1 MGVEATVGTSA
12 TAASEPIVVRGARVH
27 NLQNIDVEIPAGRL
41 VVVTGVSGSG
51 KSSLAFDTVYA
62 EGQRRYVESLSAY
75 ARQFLERMDK
85 PLVDEVRGVCPAI
98 AIQQRVPPR
107 NSRSTVGTVTEIQDY
122 LRLLFARA
130 GTTICPSCGNAVRA
144 DAPGEVAARL
154 LEEHAEQR
162 ALIACPR
169 PLPRDDA
176 ARLGLLQHLLKSGFR
191 RLLVAG
197 AVCEL
202 APSQLPELAS
212 KLRGDEVDIIV
223 DRLHL
228 RQRSHERLLD
238 SVGVAFREGE
248 GRARVWIQLDD
259 RLELRSFD
267 DRYRCADCDR
277 DFLRP
282 EPRLFSFNNPY
293 GACPECNG
301 FGSIIEID
309 FDKVIPDRRRS
320 LADGAVEPW
329 NKESR
334 HRIRSSMRGFAAE
347 RGIPLD
353 VAWADLEPGQ
363 RDAILDGGDGFVG
376 VHGFFAGLRKKQHK
390 LHVRVLLARYRGYVS
405 CPACQ
410 GTRLRIDA
418 HAVHID
424 HRTLPD
430 ISCLSIGEIAAF
442 FRDLELPVHV
452 AVVVDQVLREIRARL
467 RYLIEVGLDYLTLD
481 RLTGTLSGG
490 EAQRISLATC
500 LGSMLVGSMYVLDE
514 PSVGLHPRDNEQLIS
529 ILESLRDLGNTVL
542 VVEHDRQMIEGAD
555 HLIDM
560 GPGAGV
566 LGGRVV
572 FAGEPSKIHTAT
584 ESVTAAYL
592 SGDRRVPMPA
602 LRRHR
607 LHELRVIGARQ
618 HNLKNIDVTFPL
630 GVLCCVTGV
639 SGSGKS
645 TLIHDVLHAGL
656 LRRLGEWSG
665 AVGDHDDI
673 EGAGLIRQAVL
684 VDQAPIGRSARSNPV
699 TYVKAFDPIRKLFA
713 ATRAARAR
721 GYRPG
726 HFSFNVAG
734 GRCEVCEG
742 AGQILVEM
750 QFLPDVNLPCEECGG
765 TRFRRETL
773 DIRVRG
779 KNIHDVLQL
788 TVGEARRFF
797 ADLPK
802 AESRLKALEDVGLG
816 YLRLG
821 QPSSTLSAG
830 EAQRVKLAS
839 HLLQGGG
846 KGMLYLFDE
855 PTTGLHFDDIA
866 KLLFA
871 LNRLIDTGASAIV
884 IEHNLDLIKAADW
897 VIDLGPEGGDGGGSL
912 VASGTP
918 EEVAACNGSHTARY
932 LREVLDDD

>member
-1 MGVEATVGTSA
+1 MRGETTLGTSA
-12 TAASEPIVVRGARVH
+12 AAASEPIVVRGARVH
-27 NLQNIDVEIPAGRL
+27 NLQNIDVEIPAGCL

-130 GTTICPSCGNAVRA
+130 GRTICPSCGSAVRP
-144 DAPGEVAARL
+144 DTPGEVTERL
-154 LEEHAEQR
+154 LHEHPEHR
-162 ALIACPR
+162 ALIAFPR
-169 PLPRDDA
+169 PLPNDDA
-176 ARLGLLQHLLKSGFR
+176 PRLELLQHLLKQGFR
-191 RLLVAG
+191 RLLVEG
-197 AVCEL
+197 AACEL
-202 APSQLPELAS
+202 APRQLAELAS
-212 KLRGDEVDIIV
+212 TLRGDHIDVIA

-228 RQRSHERLLD
+228 RHPLRERLLD

-248 GRARVWIQLDD
+248 GRARVWIELDD
-259 RLELRSFD
+259 GLQPRSFD

-293 GACPECNG
+293 GACPECKG

-309 FDKVIPDRRRS
+309 LDKVIPDRRRS

-334 HRIRSSMRGFAAE
+334 HRVRKSMRAFAAE

-353 VAWADLEPGQ
+353 VAWADLESEQ

-390 LHVRVLLARYRGYVS
+390 LHVRVLLARYRGYVG
-405 CPACQ
+405 CPACH
-410 GTRLRIDA
+410 GTRLRVDA
-418 HAVHID
+418 HAVQVD
-424 HRTLPD
+424 RRTLPEV
-430 ISCLSIGEIAAF
+430 SRLSIGEIAAF
-442 FRDLELPVHV
+442 FADLELPVHA

-467 RYLIEVGLDYLTLD
+467 RYLVEVGLDYVTLD

-514 PSVGLHPRDNEQLIS
+514 PSVGLHPRDNERLIS
-529 ILESLRDLGNTVL
+529 ILERLRDLGNTVL

-572 FAGEPSKIHTAT
+572 FAGAPNKIGEAT
-584 ESVTAAYL
+584 DSVTSAYL
-592 SGDRRVPMPA
+592 AGDRRVPMPA
-602 LRRHR
+602 LRRPTIHQ
-607 LHELRVIGARQ
+607 LRVVGARQ

-656 LRRLGEWSG
+656 LRRLGEWNG

-699 TYVKAFDPIRKLFA
+699 TYVKAFDPIRKRFA
-713 ATRAARAR
+713 ATREARAR
-721 GYRPG
+721 GYGPG

-734 GRCEVCEG
+734 GRCEVCQG
-742 AGQILVEM
+742 VGQILVEM

-779 KNIHDVLQL
+779 KNIHDVLHL

-802 AESRLKALEDVGLG
+802 AESHLKALEDVGLG

-821 QPSSTLSAG
+821 QPSSTLSGG

-855 PTTGLHFDDIA
+855 PTTGLHFDDIS

-912 VASGTP
+912 VAVGTP
-918 EEVAACNGSHTARY
+918 EEVAACDGSHTARY
-932 LREVLDDD
+932 LRDVVYDD

>member
-1 MGVEATVGTSA
+1 MGVEVTTGTSA
-12 TAASEPIVVRGARVH
+12 AAAREPIVVRGARVH

-75 ARQFLERMDK
+75 ARQFLERVDK
-85 PLVDEVRGVCPAI
+85 PLVDDVRGVCPAI

-144 DAPGEVAARL
+144 DAPGEVAERL
-154 LEEHAEQR
+154 LQDNPAAAAVIAYPQRLPQEET
-162 ALIACPR
+162 
-169 PLPRDDA
+169 
-176 ARLGLLQHLLKSGFR
+176 ARIDLLKRLLKSGFR
-191 RLLVAG
+191 RLLTAG
-197 AVCEL
+197 VVRELVPREFTEL
-202 APSQLPELAS
+202 AAAL
-212 KLRGDEVDIIV
+212 GDEEVDVVV
-223 DRLHL
+223 DRLNL
-228 RQRSHERLLD
+228 RPESHERLLD

-248 GRARVWIQLDD
+248 GRACAWIEGGSG
-259 RLELRSFD
+259 LEPCYFD
-267 DRYRCADCDR
+267 DRHRCADCDR

-293 GACPECNG
+293 GACPECKG
-301 FGSIIEID
+301 FGSVIEID
-309 FDKVIPDRRRS
+309 LDKVIPDRRRS

-329 NKESR
+329 NKDSR
-334 HRIRSSMRGFAAE
+334 HRVRSSMRAFAKATD
-347 RGIPLD
+347 IPLD
-353 VAWADLEPGQ
+353 VPWGDLGAAQ
-363 RDAILDGGDGFVG
+363 RDAILEGGDGFVG
-376 VHGFFAGLRKKQHK
+376 VQGFFAGLRKKQHK
-390 LHVRVLLARYRGYVS
+390 LHVRVLLARYRGYVD
-405 CPACQ
+405 CPDCH
-410 GTRLRIDA
+410 GTRLRVDA
-418 HAVHID
+418 HAVHVD
-424 HRTLPD
+424 GRTLPEV
-430 ISCLSIGEIAAF
+430 SCMSIGEIVAF
-442 FRDLELPVHV
+442 FAELDLPVNT

-467 RYLIEVGLDYLTLD
+467 QYLMQVGLDYVTLD

-514 PSVGLHPRDNEQLIS
+514 PSVGLHPRDNERLIS
-529 ILESLRDLGNTVL
+529 ILERLRDLGNTVL

-566 LGGRVV
+566 LGGRVI
-572 FAGEPSKIHTAT
+572 FAGEPSKISEAS
-584 ESVTAAYL
+584 ESVTSAYL
-592 SGDRRVPMPA
+592 SGHRRVPMPA
-602 LRRHR
+602 LRRPPVH
-607 LHELRVIGARQ
+607 HLRVVGARQ

-645 TLIHDVLHAGL
+645 TLIHDILHAGL
-656 LRRLGEWSG
+656 LRRLGEWNG

-673 EGAGLIRQAVL
+673 EGAGQIRQAVL

-699 TYVKAFDPIRKLFA
+699 TYVKAFDPIRKRFA
-713 ATRAARAR
+713 RTREARAR
-721 GYRPG
+721 GYGPG

-750 QFLPDVNLPCEECGG
+750 QFLPDIHLPCDECGG

-802 AESRLKALEDVGLG
+802 AETRLKALEDVGLG

-821 QPSSTLSAG
+821 QPSSTLSGG

-897 VIDLGPEGGDGGGSL
+897 VVDLGPEGGDGGGFL
-912 VASGTP
+912 VAAGTP
-918 EEVAACNGSHTARY
+918 EEVAVCDGSHTARY
-932 LREVLDDD
+932 LRDVVDED